1 MSVSSSRSILFC
13 TKPAFW
19 YWKMPLYNIKIK
31 GKGKVVQ
38 IETSWINDPSGAKII
53 AWQKINKFSKH
64 LKKYEGI

>member
-1 MSVSSSRSILFC
+1 
-13 TKPAFW
+13 
-19 YWKMPLYNIKIK
+19 MPLYNIKIK

-53 AWQKINKFSKH
+53 AWQKINKFSEH